1 MRCIYECTFRYDYSR
16 LNLNRRVVTRND
28 PNCGM
33 DGAIRPCTNSAVS
46 TGFRG
51 NGALFNI

>member
-33 DGAIRPCTNSAVS
+33 DGVVRPCTNSAVS